1 MKTVSLES
9 KRKKITDW
17 VNKIEDKEVLD
28 QMIDFIN
35 NSEKPIYDPAY
46 EASLSGKEKIEYWKK
61 VGISGDE
68 LRKNLHEYIDSLP
81 WKEK

>member
-1 MKTVSLES
+1 METVSLES

-35 NSEKPIYDPAY
+35 NSEKTIYDPAY
-46 EASLSGKEKIEYWKK
+46 EATLSGKEKIEYWKK

-68 LRKNLHEYIDSLP
+68 LLRRVYAHIDTLP
-81 WKEK
+81 WKK

>member
-68 LRKNLHEYIDSLP
+68 LLRRVYAHIDTLP
-81 WKEK
+81 WKK

>member
-17 VNKIEDKEVLD
+17 VNNIEDKEMLD
-28 QMIDFIN
+28 RIIDIID
-35 NSEKPIYDPAY
+35 SENPSYDPAF
-46 EASLSGKEKIEYWKK
+46 AVSLSGKEKIEYWKK
-61 VGISGDE
+61 VGISGEE
-68 LRKNLHEYIDSLP
+68 LRKNLHEYIDDLP

>member
-35 NSEKPIYDPAY
+35 NSEKTIYDPAY

-68 LRKNLHEYIDSLP
+68 LLRRVYAHIDTLP
-81 WKEK
+81 WKK